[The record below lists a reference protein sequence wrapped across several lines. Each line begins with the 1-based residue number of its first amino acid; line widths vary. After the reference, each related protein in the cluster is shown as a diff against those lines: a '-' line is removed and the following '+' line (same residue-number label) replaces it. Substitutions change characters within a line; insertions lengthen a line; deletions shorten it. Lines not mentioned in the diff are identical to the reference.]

1 MSTQSVPI
9 VLSFSE
15 WDTSKVKFMQPKIN
29 ERGAKSINIIS
40 AQTNRSLHVSTPL
53 LKTWGISDFVDE
65 KGDADGKFKMS
76 LRFPNADYDT
86 PATREFLEKLKAFES
101 QIIDAAVKNSEL
113 WFGKSKTREVV
124 EDNFFPFIKYPK
136 DKVTKNTD
144 MTKAPTV
151 SVKVPNYNG
160 RWSVQVY
167 DTKQN
172 RLFPSENEN
181 HTPLDFVPKDSTVAC
196 VLQCGGLWF
205 GGKGWGVTWKLN
217 QVVVK
222 PMEVS
227 SVYDRCY
234 VQLSTDEIQTLNS
247 QSAVKPEPSAEEP
260 QEEEEEEEPVQQT
273 STTVP
278 DSDDEAEAEEA
289 EPAVETTTTP
299 TPVKKVVK
307 KVAVPEPAAVAVAS
321 APEPVKK
328 KVIKKKV

>member
-1 MSTQSVPI
+1 MTTQSVPI
-9 VLSFSE
+9 VLSSSE
-15 WDTSKVKFMQPKIN
+15 WDVPKVKFMQPKIN

-76 LRFPNADYDT
+76 LRFPNTDYET
-86 PATREFLEKLKAFES
+86 PTTREFLEKLKAFES

-113 WFGKSKTREVV
+113 WFGKAKTREVV

-136 DKVTKNTD
+136 DKVTKQTD

-234 VQLSTDEIQTLNS
+234 VQLSTDEIQALDAQQPKATPAT
-247 QSAVKPEPSAEEP
+247 QSDDV
-260 QEEEEEEEPVQQT
+260 EEEEEDEPVQQQ
-273 STTVP
+273 STVVP
-278 DSDDEAEAEEA
+278 DSDEEPDAEDSEPAEEVKTA
-289 EPAVETTTTP
+289 
-299 TPVKKVVK
+299 PVKKVVK
-307 KVAVPEPAAVAVAS
+307 KVAVPEPVAVAAAS
-321 APEPVKK
+321 EPAKK
-328 KVIKKKV
+328 KVIKKKTT

>member
-9 VLSFSE
+9 VLSSSE
-15 WDTSKVKFMQPKIN
+15 WDVPKVKFMQPKIN

-76 LRFPNADYDT
+76 LRFPNADYET
-86 PATREFLEKLKAFES
+86 PATREFLGKLKEFES

-113 WFGKSKTREVV
+113 WFGKAKTREVV

-136 DKVTKNTD
+136 DKVTKQTD

-234 VQLSTDEIQTLNS
+234 VQLSTDEIQTLDA
-247 QSAVKPEPSAEEP
+247 QQPKATPATQPDDA
-260 QEEEEEEEPVQQT
+260 EEEEDDEPVQQQ
-273 STTVP
+273 STVVP
-278 DSDDEAEAEEA
+278 DSDEEPDAEDSEPAEEVKTA
-289 EPAVETTTTP
+289 
-299 TPVKKVVK
+299 PVKKVVK
-307 KVAVPEPAAVAVAS
+307 KVAVPEPVAVAAAS
-321 APEPVKK
+321 EPAKK
-328 KVIKKKV
+328 KVIKKKTT